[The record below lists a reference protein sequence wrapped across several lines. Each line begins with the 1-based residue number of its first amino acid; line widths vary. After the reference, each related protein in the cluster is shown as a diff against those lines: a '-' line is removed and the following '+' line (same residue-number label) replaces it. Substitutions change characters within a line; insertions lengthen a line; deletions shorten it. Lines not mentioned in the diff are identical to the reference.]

1 MIGAFGWATTAWFT
15 KLPMKFGSCA
25 SIACASAVNFIVEKL
40 DYSVRA
46 AVWEMIRER

>member
-25 SIACASAVNFIVEKL
+25 STACGTAVKLIVEEL
-40 DYSVRA
+40 DYSVHA
-46 AVWEMIRER
+46 AVWDMIQER